1 MVKSKLNKDINYHEY
16 SHLEE
21 EDFNYNTP
29 LFQVQLLRDPQK
41 VVIGIGQLNYHFAKR
56 YNVVY
61 VPIYLFDTEMAFMK
75 QIGVYEMLTNQVKMD
90 ESGDLDVSRLT
101 PLLYGFVNTELLR
114 KSRARTGA
122 ATTAATTAGRG
133 SPTLPAD

>member
-1 MVKSKLNKDINYHEY
+1 MVKSKLNSNINYHEY

-29 LFQVQLLRDPQK
+29 LFQLQLLRDPQK
-41 VVIGIGQLNYHFAKR
+41 VVIGLGQLNYHFAKR

-61 VPIYLFDTEMAFMK
+61 SPIYLFNSEMEFMK
-75 QIGVYEMLTNQVKMD
+75 QIGVYEMQSNQVKMD

-114 KSRARTGA
+114 KSRAK
-122 ATTAATTAGRG
+122 TAAAA
-133 SPTLPAD
+133 SAASAASA

>member
-1 MVKSKLNKDINYHEY
+1 MVKSKINSNINYHEY

-41 VVIGIGQLNYHFAKR
+41 VIIGLGQLNYSFAKR

-61 VPIYLFDTEMAFMK
+61 SPIYLFNADMEFMK
-75 QIGVYEMLTNQVKMD
+75 QIGVYEMPSNQVKMD
-90 ESGDLDVSRLT
+90 ESGDLDIHKLS
-101 PLLYGFVNTELLR
+101 PLLYGFLTPR
-114 KSRARTGA
+114 
-122 ATTAATTAGRG
+122 
-133 SPTLPAD
+133 

>member
-1 MVKSKLNKDINYHEY
+1 MVKSKLNTNINYHEY

-41 VVIGIGQLNYHFAKR
+41 VIIGLGQLNYNFAKR

-61 VPIYLFDTEMAFMK
+61 VPIYLFNTEMEFM
-75 QIGVYEMLTNQVKMD
+75 
-90 ESGDLDVSRLT
+90 
-101 PLLYGFVNTELLR
+101 
-114 KSRARTGA
+114 
-122 ATTAATTAGRG
+122 
-133 SPTLPAD
+133 

>member
-29 LFQVQLLRDPQK
+29 LFNLKILGIT
-41 VVIGIGQLNYHFAKR
+41 VIIGVGQLNYHFSKR
-56 YNVVY
+56 YSVVY
-61 VPIYLFDTEMAFMK
+61 VPIYLFNSETEFMK
-75 QIGVYEMLTNQVKMD
+75 QIGVYEMSSTNVKMD
-90 ESGDLDVSRLT
+90 ESGDIDIHKLT

-114 KSRARTGA
+114 KSLVK
-122 ATTAATTAGRG
+122 ATSATAAAAPWTTTCAG
-133 SPTLPAD
+133 SPTT